1 MTSPSEYVHQLLFAV
16 LPYAV
21 FLNFFVFTIHRYR
34 SEAFTYSSL
43 SSQFLE
49 NREHFWGIAPLHFG
63 IITVLAG
70 HFVAFLIPRQILW
83 WNSRPLRLYVLE
95 VTGLIFALVALLG
108 VLGSIVR
115 RLTNS
120 KVQQVTTFADWVV
133 EVLLLVQLTSGTYI
147 AVFHPWGSS
156 WFAALMS
163 PYLWSL
169 VKFGPDTRYLA
180 TLPLMLKL
188 HLLNFYVLVGIFPFT
203 RLVHI
208 LVAPNPYFWRKP
220 QVVRWYSRPKEAAQ

>member
-1 MTSPSEYVHQLLFAV
+1 MPNLTGYLNQIFFAV

-83 WNSRPLRLYVLE
+83 WNSRLLRLYVLE
-95 VTGLIFALVALLG
+95 VTGLIFAPG
-108 VLGSIVR
+108 
-115 RLTNS
+115 
-120 KVQQVTTFADWVV
+120 
-133 EVLLLVQLTSGTYI
+133 GT
-147 AVFHPWGSS
+147 PGSS
-156 WFAALMS
+156 GLHRS
-163 PYLWSL
+163 P
-169 VKFGPDTRYLA
+169 A
-180 TLPLMLKL
+180 
-188 HLLNFYVLVGIFPFT
+188 H
-203 RLVHI
+203 
-208 LVAPNPYFWRKP
+208 
-220 QVVRWYSRPKEAAQ
+220 